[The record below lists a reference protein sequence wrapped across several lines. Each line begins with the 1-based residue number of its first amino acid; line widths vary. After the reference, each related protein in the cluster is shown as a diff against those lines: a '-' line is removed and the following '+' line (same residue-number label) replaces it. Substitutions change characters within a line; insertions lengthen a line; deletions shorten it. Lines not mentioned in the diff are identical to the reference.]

1 MAIRVNLN
9 PLKATALFPYLGR
22 TVTYNN
28 SDWVALYINLQKSQ
42 RIWRIF
48 SKVLGQIGALI
59 KAQQIMYEV
68 LVQAVLLYGSKIW
81 LVTDKM
87 MAVLEVFHYMIARRI
102 TVITARKGSAREWE

>member
-1 MAIRVNLN
+1 ME
-9 PLKATALFPYLGR
+9 
-22 TVTYNN
+22 
-28 SDWVALYINLQKSQ
+28 D
-42 RIWRIF
+42 F

-87 MAVLEVFHYMIARRI
+87 MAVLEVFHHMIARQI
-102 TVITARKGSAREWE
+102 TVITARKGGGREWE